1 MKYRYEGQT
10 EEKGSHLGRGCPLG
24 TRKTSQYSDDC
35 KANLRSH
42 TERGTKRNQKEGTP
56 SLADGATESVC
67 ETDIEGIEMT
77 ESNNSTSDENG
88 VCPTKLPEELS
99 SEHDTNPNAAAVQ
112 NKSVSSTQQH
122 TKKALKQ
129 ALRQQHK
136 RRNGVSMMVNKAV
149 PRVVLTPLKVSD
161 EQPDSPSG
169 IESKN
174 GIGDGEGSDKELKPG
189 QRSPTGKQI
198 SQHLKKLKKS
208 GLGHLKWTKAEDIDI
223 ETPGSI
229 LVNTNL
235 RALINK
241 HTFASLPQHFQQ
253 YLLLLLPEVDRQM
266 GSDGVLRLSNSAL
279 NNEFF
284 AYAAQGWK
292 QRLAEGE
299 FTPEMQLRI
308 RQEIEKEKKI
318 EPWKE
323 KFYEIYYGEKLGM
336 TEEESMILTSVQE
349 CTEDGPSSAAES
361 SCLPGTS
368 SQSPAEKKE
377 PENTEKLQECEE
389 SVDEAVCNMEL
400 VSKVVTEQA
409 TEDILLSGFPD
420 ISAEESVVQEEI
432 AVEVDSNICEYLEQD
447 EQEIGPAEY
456 VSSCTPNEAEETPT
470 LQSDNLIECA
480 VESSTQSPEEV
491 NHKVT
496 GNEAEIFTATPQ
508 LAPVSVD
515 QTLSPPVDS
524 ENYGIQMQPQTT
536 EQQHASDELRTSKE
550 PGTTDDLESTGE
562 LVTTEELA
570 ITEDLGTTE
579 ELAAMEDLTTTED
592 FATREDLGT
601 TEEHQTTKVLQ
612 TTEELSTP
620 EDQQTNEMLTP
631 TVDLQSANELKDHIE
646 MEDPSSDSE
655 KGYIDLSLK
664 CTNQPSSVDQSI
676 SRPEPSPEQRET
688 KIQVG
693 PQPEENMQQIQE
705 ATISAP
711 SEIPPEELQISP
723 ELRISMLEK
732 EDTLL
737 SSTKQVSTSSE
748 PPFSCRNTT
757 IQSPEH
763 QSSLPLLPSVS
774 ESPVQEKKAVPQ
786 LPVFPEL
793 TVILEVPEIGNPEA
807 EQTASSLVAA
817 KPCASSS
824 AGQPSV
830 YCGRY
835 SKKLEL
841 PEAKQQHTAEKH
853 DLKAAAFTEA
863 PNSSIL
869 KLEDSKPA
877 EPPPEITAAAS
888 TLEAVPLPEIPKTEN
903 LQLQQ
908 NIKEPKQET
917 NNAFVSGKASPE
929 TSNNAKGLKQIK
941 HHHSQEKSSSLLLSE
956 TTSKSKHHRSHQT
969 NHQHRLEEPHSANHV
984 EPNKSPEIQ
993 RTDCRDPEISKRKTG
1008 EQHTGI
1014 CKEKR
1019 ARIEDKEHQNTSQ
1032 SSAPP
1037 PEKEVP
1043 PKEELR
1049 VPPLKIQ
1056 LSKVGLPFIIKT
1068 QPVSK
1073 PEPKVSSTS
1082 GPSTGRNT
1090 GARTL
1095 ADIKARAQQARAQ
1108 REAAAAAAVAAA
1120 ARITSGDGGAPSEG
1134 SKTRTLAHIKEQT
1147 KAKLFA
1153 KHQARAHSHQAAKG
1167 AKLHSSKEDK
1177 CSSDSQVAV
1186 QSKSDGPTGVIIAN
1200 PNRRPLEKGFALS
1213 SGSCPTF
1220 KASENRIAKSVGNM
1234 SVPNAAPHSI
1244 PVPQPSCKLPQ
1255 TGRTNTM
1262 PSVENNHANPNTVFN
1277 SAVPVS
1283 VHGFSISPDN
1293 PSVLMAVG
1301 RPNHQKSLFQVYPSK
1316 PGAKATVSGSTH
1328 RAVVPKYND
1337 DSTAPVS
1344 TEVPAMPCPLNNA
1357 SPNHPING
1365 GLRYTGQTT
1374 PQVSCVSTALPT
1386 SKGSTFQDNTVSKR
1400 NCPPRS
1406 NTPFLFER
1414 PSVPFPSDYHA
1425 LSNADRRETQHYRQK
1440 ASMTKYITDR
1450 GHVNK
1455 SPIKNNPM
1463 PTNENVVNEIG
1474 TWGECRQLPL
1484 TDSASNK
1491 AIPCKVIVDHSSG
1504 SYSSTPAANLV
1515 DARQNLPNKGVKT
1528 ETVLRLQESIMSRSE
1543 PFRQKTEQNSIFN
1556 DASRT
1561 NSKKLQVTNNALHG
1575 SPVLQQNRQKGV
1587 TPSEQSAAN
1596 LIYSSL
1602 LYKHVEKV
1610 VISDQ
1615 ISEPKS
1621 WLKEKD
1627 DCMDTMIIHQH
1638 VSDVKKKKGKIISST
1653 EGMITS
1659 PDCSIFSET
1668 IIKSE
1673 PSDMDT
1679 EDLKEAVNLHHG
1691 SHFLDERT
1699 VKTSVAATD
1708 IAEDCVSL
1716 NTENHKRGY
1725 LAVSSSCRL
1734 SSVEANNPL
1743 VTQLLQGNLPLE
1755 KVLPQPR
1762 SGARLEINRLP
1773 LPLQNTSVCKTAAAM
1788 RNVMENVQSCL
1799 SPDGKGLAPGIG
1811 GPVHIRKRDICPNKK
1826 VSKSAGELAHIK
1838 CEQNNQMT
1846 EAESKNA
1853 SCTLSTYLNQLG
1865 PRQPF
1870 VQEWVKKSLMHGRI
1884 TPSPEIKQQK
1894 RPLPACIFQK
1904 DSLDIDKNGSFPSE
1918 ASDSQRLFYPPRADV
1933 RDTNPPTALLQAN
1946 MKATSGC
1953 TTPNTLAFNRNQ
1965 EQKGLGEVNIS
1976 VATDQL
1982 RKRSVFSSN
1991 LQIKQADDIHSVSQA
2006 AQNASLL
2013 HPPNGEVPSDQK
2025 QTDVAMETKR
2035 LSWLPSANIC
2045 SNIKVEP
2052 ISFNEGLGNNCEMAV
2067 KQTSYQ
2073 QNEAKEH
2080 MQGFQLKSPEFPSYM
2095 APAPHKSFAQLK
2107 TPQAP
2112 QSQQVYGKY
2121 STIHFG
2127 NTNFNRTA
2135 SVIEKSIGSFL
2146 GNSASSGSDLS
2157 NQSASVSGQIFADG
2171 SSVDELELKCSCRL
2185 KAMIVCKGCGAFCH
2199 DDCIGPSKLCVA
2211 CLVVR

>member
-1 MKYRYEGQT
+1 MLHTNTRIGD
-10 EEKGSHLGRGCPLG
+10 G
-24 TRKTSQYSDDC
+24 TFFKIPGKSGLYSL
-35 KANLRSH
+35 K
-42 TERGTKRNQKEGTP
+42 KEGTP

-88 VCPTKLPEELS
+88 VCPTKPPEELS

-496 GNEAEIFTATPQ
+496 G
-508 LAPVSVD
+508 
-515 QTLSPPVDS
+515 
-524 ENYGIQMQPQTT
+524 
-536 EQQHASDELRTSKE
+536 
-550 PGTTDDLESTGE
+550 
-562 LVTTEELA
+562 
-570 ITEDLGTTE
+570 
-579 ELAAMEDLTTTED
+579 
-592 FATREDLGT
+592 
-601 TEEHQTTKVLQ
+601 
-612 TTEELSTP
+612 
-620 EDQQTNEMLTP
+620 
-631 TVDLQSANELKDHIE
+631 
-646 MEDPSSDSE
+646 DSE

-763 QSSLPLLPSVS
+763 QSSLPLLP
-774 ESPVQEKKAVPQ
+774 K
-786 LPVFPEL
+786 
-793 TVILEVPEIGNPEA
+793 
-807 EQTASSLVAA
+807 
-817 KPCASSS
+817 
-824 AGQPSV
+824 
-830 YCGRY
+830 
-835 SKKLEL
+835 
-841 PEAKQQHTAEKH
+841 AKQQHTAEKH